1 MRIARRVRSWS
12 SGAPRVRSFF
22 DDAGRPWEAMLGK
35 ESWGTLVLIFTPKA
49 GGDARTS
56 VLSAE
61 TSFDANAE
69 LDALTDDELRGRL
82 RDSRLW
88 T

>member
-1 MRIARRVRSWS
+1 M
-12 SGAPRVRSFF
+12 RSFF
-22 DDAGRPWEAMLGK
+22 DDAGRRWEVVLGK
-35 ESWGTLVLIFTPKA
+35 ESWGTLVLIFTPTA
-49 GGDARTS
+49 GGDARTT

-69 LDALTDDELRGRL
+69 LDALTDDELRDRL
-82 RDSRLW
+82 RASRPW